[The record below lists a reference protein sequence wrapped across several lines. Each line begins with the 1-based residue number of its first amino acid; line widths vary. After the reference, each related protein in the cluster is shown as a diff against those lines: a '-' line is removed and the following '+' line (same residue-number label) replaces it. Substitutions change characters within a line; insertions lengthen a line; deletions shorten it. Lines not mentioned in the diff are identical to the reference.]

1 MNNAKFLRT
10 AFFYRAALVAA
21 SAGLIEFFLLFRLK
35 PYIVLKLYRTFY
47 YVRLAI
53 IYRFKLVYFE

>member
-35 PYIVLKLYRTFY
+35 LYIVLKLYRTFY
-47 YVRLAI
+47 YVS
-53 IYRFKLVYFE
+53 